1 MEQGRIPMSL
11 HNFRNTVYN
20 WPTNLP
26 LQNLASNYQ
35 WLVANIPPETTLTQ
49 SVIFERIK
57 TIPSQ
62 DRQLQIT
69 RLLDPFF
76 TYREHQ
82 KQQQKSLAKAQQEY
96 DEGIKKII
104 ATALGH

>member
-1 MEQGRIPMSL
+1 MSL

-20 WPTNLP
+20 WPSPLP
-26 LQNLASNYQ
+26 LNNLASNYQ
-35 WLVANIPPETTLTQ
+35 WLVANIPSQTILSQ

-76 TYREHQ
+76 TYRTHQ
-82 KQQQKSLAKAQQEY
+82 KQQQRTLTQAQQEY

-104 ATALGH
+104 AAALGD

>member
-20 WPTNLP
+20 WPSPLP
-26 LQNLASNYQ
+26 LNNLVSNYQ
-35 WLVANIPPETTLTQ
+35 WLVANIPSQTTLTQ
-49 SVIFERIK
+49 SVISERIK

-76 TYREHQ
+76 TYRAHQ
-82 KQQQKSLAKAQQEY
+82 KQQQKSLAQTQQAY

-104 ATALGH
+104 SAALGD

>member
-76 TYREHQ
+76 TYRAHQ
-82 KQQQKSLAKAQQEY
+82 KQQQKSLAQTQQEY
-96 DEGIKKII
+96 DEGIKRII

>member
-1 MEQGRIPMSL
+1 MSL

-20 WPTNLP
+20 WPSNL
-26 LQNLASNYQ
+26 LLHNLASNYQ
-35 WLVANIPPETTLTQ
+35 WLIANIPPDTVLSQT
-49 SVIFERIK
+49 VIFERIK

-62 DRQLQIT
+62 ERQLQTT

-76 TYREHQ
+76 TYRAHQ
-82 KQQQKSLAKAQQEY
+82 KQLRRTLAQNQQEY

-104 ATALGH
+104 AAAFGD

>member
-1 MEQGRIPMSL
+1 MSL

-20 WPTNLP
+20 WPSPLP
-26 LQNLASNYQ
+26 LNNLASNYQ
-35 WLVANIPPETTLTQ
+35 WLVANIPSQTILSQ

-76 TYREHQ
+76 TCRTHQ
-82 KQQQKSLAKAQQEY
+82 KQQQRTLTQAQQEY

-104 ATALGH
+104 AAALGD

>member
-1 MEQGRIPMSL
+1 MAKIVCSKSGVIFNCEHM
-11 HNFRNTVYN
+11 
-20 WPTNLP
+20 PTTL
-26 LQNLASNYQ
+26 SSS
-35 WLVANIPPETTLTQ
+35 NIPPTTILSQ

-76 TYREHQ
+76 TYRAHQ
-82 KQQQKSLAKAQQEY
+82 KQQQKSLAQTQQGY

-104 ATALGH
+104 PAALGD